1 MMKLFKKIILAF
13 ALFVIVSI
21 LIIFGLESYIHK
33 ETSSLIYSEITE
45 IPSAQTGI
53 ILGASVHADGKLSP
67 ILEDRVEAAY
77 QLYKFNKIENFLVSG
92 DHRTDDYDEVNSIK
106 NYLLKKGVPAEDII
120 LDHSGFDT
128 YDSMFRAKAVF
139 EIEDAIVITQKFH
152 LPRSLYIAKN
162 LDTKY
167 KGFEAAPV
175 AYTSSET
182 IKRREQLANFK
193 AIWEIL
199 TNQQPTELE
208 KQPH

>member
-1 MMKLFKKIILAF
+1 MKLFRKLILAF
-13 ALFVIVSI
+13 AIFVIIGI
-21 LIIFGLESYIHK
+21 LIIFGLEAYIQK
-33 ETSSLIYSEITE
+33 ETSNLIYSEITE
-45 IPSAQTGI
+45 LPSAKTGI

-67 ILEDRVEAAY
+67 ILQDRVETAY
-77 QLYKFNKIENFLVSG
+77 QLYLQNKIENFLISG
-92 DHRTDDYDEVNSIK
+92 DHRTDDYDEVNAIK
-106 NYLLKKGVPAEDII
+106 NYLLKKGVPSRDII

-162 LDTKY
+162 LDASY
-167 KGFEAAPV
+167 RGFEAAPV

-193 AIWEIL
+193 AIWELI
-199 TNQQPTELE
+199 TNQKPTTLE
-208 KQPH
+208 YRID

>member
-1 MMKLFKKIILAF
+1 MKLFRKLILAF
-13 ALFVIVSI
+13 ALFVIIGI
-21 LIIFGLESYIHK
+21 LIIFGLEAYIQK
-33 ETSSLIYSEITE
+33 ETSKLIYSEITE
-45 IPSAQTGI
+45 LPKAKTGI

-67 ILEDRVEAAY
+67 ILQDRVETAY
-77 QLYKFNKIENFLVSG
+77 QLYRQNKIENFLISG

-106 NYLLKKGVPAEDII
+106 NYLLEKGVPSQDII

-162 LDTKY
+162 LDASY
-167 KGFEAAPV
+167 RGFEAALV

-193 AIWEIL
+193 AIWELII
-199 TNQQPTELE
+199 NQKPTTLE
-208 KQPH
+208 NRID

>member
-1 MMKLFKKIILAF
+1 MKFFKKLILAF
-13 ALFVIVSI
+13 SLFVILSI
-21 LIIFGLESYIHK
+21 LIIFGLEAYILK
-33 ETSSLIYSEITE
+33 ETSNLIYSEISE
-45 IPSAQTGI
+45 IPSAKTGI
-53 ILGASVHADGKLSP
+53 ILGASVHSDGKLSP
-67 ILEDRVEAAY
+67 ILEDRVETAY
-77 QLYKFNKIENFLVSG
+77 QLYKQNKIENFLISG

-106 NYLLKKGVPAEDII
+106 NHLERKGVPPEDII

-162 LDTKY
+162 LDAEY
-167 KGFEAAPV
+167 KGLEAAPV

-193 AIWEIL
+193 AIWELII
-199 TNQQPTELE
+199 NQQPTTLE
-208 KQPH
+208 KQPD

>member
-1 MMKLFKKIILAF
+1 MKLFRKLIFAF
-13 ALFVIVSI
+13 ALFVIISI
-21 LIIFGLESYIHK
+21 LIIFGLEAYIHK
-33 ETSSLIYSEITE
+33 ETSNLIYSEITE
-45 IPSAQTGI
+45 VPSAKTGI
-53 ILGASVHADGKLSP
+53 ILGASVHSDGKLSP
-67 ILEDRVEAAY
+67 ILEDRVETAY
-77 QLYKFNKIENFLVSG
+77 QLYKLNKIENFLVSG

-106 NYLLKKGVPAEDII
+106 NHLLKKGVPPEDII

-152 LPRSLYIAKN
+152 LPRSLYIARN
-162 LDTKY
+162 LDAKY

-193 AIWEIL
+193 AVWEII
-199 TNQQPTELE
+199 TNQPPSTLE
-208 KQPH
+208 NRP

>member
-1 MMKLFKKIILAF
+1 MMKLLKKLIFAF
-13 ALFVIVSI
+13 ALFVILSI
-21 LIIFGLESYIHK
+21 LIIFGLEAYIQK
-33 ETSSLIYSEITE
+33 ETSHLIYSEITE
-45 IPSAQTGI
+45 VPSAQTGI

-67 ILEDRVEAAY
+67 ILEDRVETAY
-77 QLYKFNKIENFLVSG
+77 QLYKQNKIENFLISG
-92 DHRTDDYDEVNSIK
+92 DHRTDDYDEVNAIK
-106 NYLLKKGVPAEDII
+106 NHLLKKDVPLDDMI

-152 LPRSLYIAKN
+152 LPRSLYIARN
-162 LDTKY
+162 LDAKY

-199 TNQQPTELE
+199 TKQQPTTMEN
-208 KQPH
+208 

>member
-1 MMKLFKKIILAF
+1 MKLFRKLILAF
-13 ALFVIVSI
+13 ALFVIIGI
-21 LIIFGLESYIHK
+21 LIIFGLEAYIQK
-33 ETSSLIYSEITE
+33 ETSNLIYSEITE
-45 IPSAQTGI
+45 LPSAKTGI

-67 ILEDRVEAAY
+67 ILQDRVETAY
-77 QLYKFNKIENFLVSG
+77 QLYQQNKIENFLISG

-106 NYLLKKGVPAEDII
+106 NYLLEKRVPSQDII

-162 LDTKY
+162 LDASY

-193 AIWEIL
+193 AVWELII
-199 TNQQPTELE
+199 NQKPTTLE
-208 KQPH
+208 NRID

>member
-1 MMKLFKKIILAF
+1 MKLFRKLILAF
-13 ALFVIVSI
+13 ALFVIIGI
-21 LIIFGLESYIHK
+21 LIIFGLEAYIQK
-33 ETSSLIYSEITE
+33 ETSNLIYSEITE
-45 IPSAQTGI
+45 LPSAKTGI

-67 ILEDRVEAAY
+67 ILQDRVETAY
-77 QLYKFNKIENFLVSG
+77 QLYQQNKIENFLISG
-92 DHRTDDYDEVNSIK
+92 DHRTDDYDEVNAIK
-106 NYLLKKGVPAEDII
+106 NYLLEKGVPSRDII

-162 LDTKY
+162 LDASY
-167 KGFEAAPV
+167 RGFEAAPL

-193 AIWEIL
+193 AIWELI
-199 TNQQPTELE
+199 TNQKPTTLE
-208 KQPH
+208 NRID